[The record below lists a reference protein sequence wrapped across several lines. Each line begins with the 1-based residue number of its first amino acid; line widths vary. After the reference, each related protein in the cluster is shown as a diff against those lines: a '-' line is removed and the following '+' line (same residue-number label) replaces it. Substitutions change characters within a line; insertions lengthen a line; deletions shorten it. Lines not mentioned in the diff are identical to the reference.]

1 MQRDCQVAGLCRLK
15 RARLYL
21 IEHYIRKDMGSGWMD
36 LKDKVK
42 QNIYLNIWS
51 RALIRCYRSALM
63 ILSTMLVTNRHPLYR
78 NYYVCPRRCNI
89 AYLNIGKTG
98 CSSIRKALLDCDMPG
113 VEVSDNQEIHRYTQ
127 SLIKY
132 RLLGKDRN
140 RFVFAFV
147 RNPFDRVVSLYKNKF
162 RSLKN
167 FDVEGFLY
175 SDYLNGVFHPQMSF
189 LDFVEVLVKVPDR
202 LADRHFKSQF
212 CMIYEVPGVH
222 VSYIGKFESLTQD
235 FEEVRNYF
243 PQLGV
248 LPHFNQSSSKSD
260 YRAYYDHRT
269 AQLIA
274 ERYKKDIEHF
284 GYGAEK
290 EALMRY
296 LDEKDLAAA
305 SG

>member
-1 MQRDCQVAGLCRLK
+1 MYVK
-15 RARLYL
+15 KL
-21 IEHYIRKDMGSGWMD
+21 I
-36 LKDKVK
+36 K

-51 RALIRCYRSALM
+51 RALIRVYKSILV
-63 ILSTMLVTNRHPLYR
+63 ILSTILATKRHPLYR
-78 NYYVCPRRCNI
+78 NYYVCPIRCNV

-113 VEVSDNQEIHRYTQ
+113 IDVSDNQEVHRHTN

-132 RLLGKDRN
+132 RLRGINKK

-175 SDYLNGVFHPQMSF
+175 TDYLNGVFHPQMSF
-189 LDFVEVLVKVPDR
+189 TDFVEVLVMIPDR

-212 CMIYEVPGVH
+212 CMIYEVPGVN
-222 VSYIGKFESLTQD
+222 VSFIGKFEHLAQD
-235 FEEVRNYF
+235 FEELRKSF

-248 LPHFNQSSSKSD
+248 LPHLNRSPSNID
-260 YRAYYDHRT
+260 YRSYYNRRT
-269 AQLIA
+269 VQLIA
-274 ERYKKDIEHF
+274 DRYRQDIEHF
-284 GYGAEK
+284 GYGAE
-290 EALMRY
+290 ESALILF
-296 LDEKDLAAA
+296 LDEKERTVA
-305 SG
+305 SV